1 MRDKKALT
9 ERGKKLWGALGRY
22 KYVLLVLAAGVVL
35 LLLPSGTDRQETST
49 QPAAQAAEEDFS
61 VEALEEKLSDT
72 LSQIDGAGQVRVL
85 LTVESGMKRVFA
97 QDTSVNQDESS
108 LQRENETVVI
118 STGSGTQETV
128 LVQQIYPKFQGAVV
142 VADGGDDPA
151 VQLELTQAVAA
162 LTGLGADKISICKGK

>member
-35 LLLPSGTDRQETST
+35 LLLPSGKDREETSA
-49 QPAAQAAEEDFS
+49 QPAAQGEEDFS

-72 LSQIDGAGQVRVL
+72 LSQIDGAGQVQVL
-85 LTVESGMKRVFA
+85 LTVESGMRRVLA
-97 QDTSVNQDESS
+97 QDTSVDQDESS
-108 LQRENETVVI
+108 VQRETETVVI
-118 STGSGTQETV
+118 STGSGIQEAV
-128 LVQQIYPKFQGAVV
+128 LVQQIYPKFQGALV
-142 VADGGDDPA
+142 VAEGGGDPA
-151 VQLELTQAVAA
+151 VQLKLTQAVAA

>member
-35 LLLPSGTDRQETST
+35 LLLPSGKDREETSV
-49 QPAAQAAEEDFS
+49 QPAAQGSEDFS

-72 LSQIDGAGQVRVL
+72 LSQIDGAGQVQVL
-85 LTVESGMKRVFA
+85 LTVESGMRRVLA
-97 QDTSVNQDESS
+97 QDTSVDESS
-108 LQRENETVVI
+108 VQRETETVVI
-118 STGSGTQETV
+118 STGSGIQEAV
-128 LVQQIYPKFQGAVV
+128 LVQQIYPKFQGALV
-142 VADGGDDPA
+142 VAEGGGDPA
-151 VQLELTQAVAA
+151 VQLKLTQAVAA